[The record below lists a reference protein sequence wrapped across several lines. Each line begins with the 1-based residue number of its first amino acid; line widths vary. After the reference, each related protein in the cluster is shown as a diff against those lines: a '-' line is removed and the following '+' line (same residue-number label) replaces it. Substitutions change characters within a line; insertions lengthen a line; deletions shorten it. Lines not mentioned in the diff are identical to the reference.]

1 MAHKEDDES
10 LDEIQPSMSL
20 ALSEEGFDR
29 IKSDVFRRL
38 LNLELQNCSVLS
50 FHFFFFCR
58 SNKMK

>member
-38 LNLELQNCSVLS
+38 LNLELQIVQFSPSIFSS
-50 FHFFFFCR
+50 FVVQI
-58 SNKMK
+58 K